1 MLKYIFSV
9 KLDQVHSS
17 LRGEREKSP
26 KRVCLVI
33 RLERSYYSSSH
44 DSGLDMRAS
53 GLGCSSAGPSVV
65 SWVLRFQPQ
74 EASELVLAG
83 SGILGA
89 LCASLRI
96 ETIKSHYS
104 YWYFLSETENSLRQQ
119 SLYLL

>member
-53 GLGCSSAGPSVV
+53 GLGCSSAGPAVV
-65 SWVLRFQPQ
+65 SWVLF
-74 EASELVLAG
+74 AGLTVLW
-83 SGILGA
+83 ILGRNKWKKSEA
-89 LCASLRI
+89 YLNYQTMI
-96 ETIKSHYS
+96 NTIKA
-104 YWYFLSETENSLRQQ
+104 EKKAK
-119 SLYLL
+119 